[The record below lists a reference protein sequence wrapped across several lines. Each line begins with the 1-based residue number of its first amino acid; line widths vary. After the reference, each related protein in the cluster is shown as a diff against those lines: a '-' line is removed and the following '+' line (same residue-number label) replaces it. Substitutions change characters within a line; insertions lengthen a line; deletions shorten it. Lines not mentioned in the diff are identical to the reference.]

1 MKSDRQIMNE
11 LAVKSGFF
19 HSLTEEESQAQK
31 RLLLSMFKDIVALC
45 KANNLVYMMG
55 GGSCLGAIRHQGYI
69 PWDDDIDLNM
79 PRDSYERFINLCI
92 DGALGDKY
100 EIDTPNAS
108 KDCKNAHLK
117 VYRKGTLDKEIHCET
132 TPFPN
137 GVFIDIF
144 PMDSA
149 PESPLLRKFRGYI
162 SDFLQ
167 AVCTCVL
174 YAQYP
179 SKKYKEFMS
188 LDPDGKKRYNQRIFL
203 GKIFGIIPHKKWVW
217 WFDRFNASSKDTGF
231 VTIPTGIKHYVGET
245 RPYNVYFPVTT
256 AMFEGIEVC
265 IPADYDAY
273 LTSMYCN
280 YMELPPVEKR
290 ERHFVYE
297 FNIPADL

>member
-11 LAVKSGFF
+11 LAVKSGYF

-31 RLLLSMFKDIVALC
+31 KQLLAMFKDIVALC
-45 KANNLVYMMG
+45 KANNLIYMMG

-79 PRDSYERFINLCI
+79 PRESYERFIELCNK
-92 DGALGDKY
+92 GALGNKY
-100 EIDTPNAS
+100 EIDTPNAV

-117 VYRKGTLDKEIHCET
+117 VYRRGTMDKEIHCET

-149 PESPLLRKFRGYI
+149 PASPMIRKLRGYI

-188 LDPDGKKRYNQRIFL
+188 LDPDGKKRYNQRIIL
-203 GKIFGIIPHKKWVW
+203 GKVFGIIPHRKWVW

-245 RPYNVYFPVTT
+245 RPYDVYFPVTT

-265 IPADYDAY
+265 VPSNYDAY
-273 LTSMYCN
+273 LTSMYRN